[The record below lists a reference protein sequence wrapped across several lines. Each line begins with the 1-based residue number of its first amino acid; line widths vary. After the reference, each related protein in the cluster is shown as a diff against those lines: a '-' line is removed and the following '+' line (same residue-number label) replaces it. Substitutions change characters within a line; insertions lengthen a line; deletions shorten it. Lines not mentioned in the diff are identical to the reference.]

1 MVRKKGGSRT
11 IGVKE
16 EERRNEDSAMI
27 PLIVN

>member
-1 MVRKKGGSRT
+1 MVRKKGGPRT